1 MNLTI
6 YIDVLFL
13 LNLILD
19 YIILVTTVFL
29 NGTKAVKPRMIIA
42 AISGAL
48 YSVIIFFPT
57 LSFLNMIIFRM
68 LASAVI
74 VAIAF
79 EFKNLFNYIKNLLT
93 YYIVNAVYG
102 GGIYAFYNFTV
113 LGSKMNYSNGVYYI
127 DLPLWAVIVLAFVF
141 YWLIKLFTKIFDGR
155 ITQKNIRKIEI
166 SFLSSKITVDALFD
180 TGNSLCDPISLMPV
194 MLVQT
199 DRFKNKLGSSILN
212 MIESNDSTFLPT
224 LHSAYPELKFRVIP
238 FKDITGNKTTIYAF
252 KPTKI
257 TDVEK
262 NKELGDMLVGLIST
276 KLSED
281 MSYTALLNSRS

>member
-19 YIILVTTVFL
+19 YIILVTSALL
-29 NGTKAVKPRMIIA
+29 NGAKAFKLRMIA
-42 AISGAL
+42 AAAAGAL
-48 YSVIIFFPT
+48 YSVIVFFPT
-57 LSFLNMIIFRM
+57 LNVLNIVIFKLLISFIIV
-68 LASAVI
+68 L
-74 VAIAF
+74 IAF
-79 EFKNLFNYIKNLLT
+79 EFKNLFNFVKNLIT

-127 DLPLWAVIVLAFVF
+127 DLPLWAVIALAFVF
-141 YWLIKLFTKIFDGR
+141 YWLIKLFTIIFDGR

-166 SFLSSKITVDALFD
+166 SFLSSKLTVDALFD

-199 DRFKNKLGSSILN
+199 DRFKNKFSKNILKE
-212 MIESNDSTFLPT
+212 IENNDATSLPT
-224 LHSAYPELKFRVIP
+224 LHSAYPELRFRVIP
-238 FKDITGNKTTIYAF
+238 FKDITGNKTTVYAF
-252 KPTKI
+252 KPSKI

-262 NKELGDMLVGLIST
+262 NKEMDGILVGLINT

-281 MSYTALLNSRS
+281 MSYTALLNSKT